1 MRKFLFCACV
11 ILVLISVTLLIFQ
24 SGIEQALAN
33 QAASEVDATM
43 AAASYNM
50 ASEENRPVTPSSE
63 EPEETVQEAP
73 QEADDEEAFDDSQ
86 FCHPPHTKDGV
97 GGNGGFITD
106 DPYDLELLARA
117 IYAEAGGDDCSDET
131 RIMVGNVILNRMKD
145 PRYPDTM
152 EEVLTQPLQYNTFDK
167 TGVVWK
173 DRASDPDERDAVE
186 RAYQCAERVLL
197 GEKLLPDDVI
207 FQSEYI
213 QGTEIVAHQ
222 DGIYFCR

>member
-33 QAASEVDATM
+33 QTESEVDATM
-43 AAASYNM
+43 AAASQESLN
-50 ASEENRPVTPSSE
+50 EPE
-63 EPEETVQEAP
+63 EPEETIQEAP

-131 RIMVGNVILNRMKD
+131 RIMVGNVILNRMND

>member
-33 QAASEVDATM
+33 QAESEVDATM
-43 AAASYNM
+43 AAASQESLN
-50 ASEENRPVTPSSE
+50 EPE

-131 RIMVGNVILNRMKD
+131 RIMVGNVILNRMND

>member
-1 MRKFLFCACV
+1 MRKFLFCVCV
-11 ILVLISVTLLIFQ
+11 ILVLASVTLLIFQ

-33 QAASEVDATM
+33 QAASEVDAAM
-43 AAASYNM
+43 AAESQELLNEPDNPEK
-50 ASEENRPVTPSSE
+50 SEETIQKITPEPDDE
-63 EPEETVQEAP
+63 EQSV
-73 QEADDEEAFDDSQ
+73 EEAFDDSQ

-97 GGNGGFITD
+97 GGDGGFITD

-131 RIMVGNVILNRMKD
+131 RIMVGNVILNRMND

-152 EEVLTQPLQYNTFDK
+152 EEVLTQPLQYNIFDK

-173 DRASDPDERDAVE
+173 DRASNPEEKDAVE
-186 RAYQCAERVLL
+186 RAYRCAERVLL

-213 QGTEIVAHQ
+213 QGTEIVVYQ
-222 DGIYFCR
+222 DGMYFCR

>member
-1 MRKFLFCACV
+1 MRKFLFCVCT
-11 ILVLISVTLLIFQ
+11 ILTLLSVTLLIFRDD
-24 SGIEQALAN
+24 IEATLSTQAE
-33 QAASEVDATM
+33 SDARP
-43 AAASYNM
+43 ALI
-50 ASEENRPVTPSSE
+50 EEQQERQETSNETVPTEEE
-63 EPEETVQEAP
+63 EPDLDTY
-73 QEADDEEAFDDSQ
+73 Q

-97 GGNGGFITD
+97 GGAGGFITD

-117 IYAEAGGDDCSDET
+117 IYAEAGGDECSDET
-131 RIMVGNVILNRMKD
+131 RVMVGNVILNRMND

-167 TGVVWK
+167 TGVIWK
-173 DRASDPDERDAVE
+173 DRSSDPDEKDAVE
-186 RAYQCAERVLL
+186 RAYRCAERVLL

-213 QGTEIVAHQ
+213 QGTEIVVYQ

>member
-1 MRKFLFCACV
+1 MRKFLFCACI
-11 ILVLISVTLLIFQ
+11 ILTLLSVTLLIFQ
-24 SGIEQALAN
+24 DDIETAISNIQAEPDAR
-33 QAASEVDATM
+33 QETAEESMEDQEMQERQEISEPAA
-43 AAASYNM
+43 
-50 ASEENRPVTPSSE
+50 P
-63 EPEETVQEAP
+63 
-73 QEADDEEAFDDSQ
+73 ADDEEPESDTYQ
-86 FCHPPHTKDGV
+86 FCHPPHTKDGI
-97 GGNGGFITD
+97 GGAGGFITD

-117 IYAEAGGDDCSDET
+117 IYAEAGGDECSDET

-173 DRASDPDERDAVE
+173 DRASEPDEKDAVE
-186 RAYQCAERVLL
+186 RAYRCAERVLL

-222 DGIYFCR
+222 DGMYFCR

>member
-33 QAASEVDATM
+33 QAESEVDATM
-43 AAASYNM
+43 AAASQESLN
-50 ASEENRPVTPSSE
+50 EPE
-63 EPEETVQEAP
+63 EPEETIQEAP

-131 RIMVGNVILNRMKD
+131 RIMVGNVILNRMND

>member
-1 MRKFLFCACV
+1 MRKFLFCVCV
-11 ILVLISVTLLIFQ
+11 IFVLISVTLLIFQ

-33 QAASEVDATM
+33 QAASEMDATRT
-43 AAASYNM
+43 AASQESLN
-50 ASEENRPVTPSSE
+50 EPE

-131 RIMVGNVILNRMKD
+131 RIMVGNVILNRMND

>member
-33 QAASEVDATM
+33 QAESEVDATM
-43 AAASYNM
+43 AAASQESLN
-50 ASEENRPVTPSSE
+50 EPE

-131 RIMVGNVILNRMKD
+131 RIMVGNVILNRMND

-213 QGTEIVAHQ
+213 QGTEIVTHQ

>member
-33 QAASEVDATM
+33 QAESEVDATM
-43 AAASYNM
+43 AAASQESLN
-50 ASEENRPVTPSSE
+50 EPE
-63 EPEETVQEAP
+63 EPGETVQEAP

-131 RIMVGNVILNRMKD
+131 RIMVGNVILNRMND

>member
-1 MRKFLFCACV
+1 MRKFLFCVCV
-11 ILVLISVTLLIFQ
+11 ILVLVSVTLLIFR

-33 QAASEVDATM
+33 QAAYEVDAAMT
-43 AAASYNM
+43 AESQELLNEPDNPEK
-50 ASEENRPVTPSSE
+50 SEETIQDITPEPDDE
-63 EPEETVQEAP
+63 EQSV
-73 QEADDEEAFDDSQ
+73 EEAFDDSL

-97 GGNGGFITD
+97 GGDGGFITD

-131 RIMVGNVILNRMKD
+131 RIMVGNVILNRMND

-152 EEVLTQPLQYNTFDK
+152 EEVLTQPLQYNVFDR

-173 DRASDPDERDAVE
+173 DRASNPEEKDAVE
-186 RAYQCAERVLL
+186 RAYRCAERVLL

-207 FQSEYI
+207 FQSEDI
-213 QGTEIVAHQ
+213 QGTEIVVYQ
-222 DGIYFCR
+222 DGMYFCR

>member
-43 AAASYNM
+43 AAASQESLN
-50 ASEENRPVTPSSE
+50 EPEDPE
-63 EPEETVQEAP
+63 EPEETIQEAP
-73 QEADDEEAFDDSQ
+73 QESDDEEDFDDLQ

>member
-33 QAASEVDATM
+33 QAESEVDATM
-43 AAASYNM
+43 AAASQESLN
-50 ASEENRPVTPSSE
+50 EPE

-117 IYAEAGGDDCSDET
+117 IYAEAGRDDCSDET
-131 RIMVGNVILNRMKD
+131 RIMVGNVILNRMND

>member
-1 MRKFLFCACV
+1 MRKFLFCACT
-11 ILVLISVTLLIFQ
+11 ILTLLSVTMLIFQ
-24 SGIEQALAN
+24 NEIEAAISIQAESDAR
-33 QAASEVDATM
+33 SET
-43 AAASYNM
+43 
-50 ASEENRPVTPSSE
+50 
-63 EPEETVQEAP
+63 PEELQEEHEP
-73 QEADDEEAFDDSQ
+73 QEHQETSGPTAPADEEEAETDTYQ
-86 FCHPPHTKDGV
+86 FCHPPHTKDGI
-97 GGNGGFITD
+97 GGAGGFITD

-117 IYAEAGGDDCSDET
+117 IYAEAGGDECSDET
-131 RIMVGNVILNRMKD
+131 RIMVGNVILNRMND

-173 DRASDPDERDAVE
+173 DRASDPDEKDAVE
-186 RAYQCAERVLL
+186 RAYRCAERVLL

-222 DGIYFCR
+222 DGMYFCR